1 MKTTILAQTMALD
14 FALEPKSGFEFTQPD
29 WREALTVAILKF
41 FGDHTG
47 PDLDD
52 REQALRLALRL
63 CTGANKKMEMKLRIQ
78 AITDRAQSCLD
89 WEIPKPPAKPAAKP
103 AARTRQTARQS
114 RREKRTK

>member
-14 FALEPKSGFEFTQPD
+14 FALEPKSGFDFTQPE

-41 FGDHTG
+41 FGGHVGSDIE
-47 PDLDD
+47 D
-52 REQALRLALRL
+52 REAAIRLALRL
-63 CTGANKKMEMKLRIQ
+63 CTGRDKKASMEERVQ
-78 AITDRAQSCLD
+78 AIVDQAQACLD
-89 WEIPKPPAKPAAKP
+89 WEIQKPPAKPAAKP